1 MTEPRDAGLRQ
12 GHDPALRH
20 DDSSPWRGARPELL
34 IAAIGAGAVA
44 LAALAVAGWSGLAVV
59 AVAVAVLSVV
69 VLRGLIPSSADQTVR
84 KAKEKPAARSI
95 GGYAQRRFVVGTSV
109 SSQAF
114 YESDLRPALE
124 HLLAA
129 RLAEHHG
136 INLYAEPSRARAAF
150 CQTMADESLW
160 RWIDPAQAAPMDVR
174 ASTAGGIPRRTLAR
188 LVYRLEHL

>member
-1 MTEPRDAGLRQ
+1 
-12 GHDPALRH
+12 
-20 DDSSPWRGARPELL
+20 
-34 IAAIGAGAVA
+34 
-44 LAALAVAGWSGLAVV
+44 VV
-59 AVAVAVLSVV
+59 AVAAAVLSVV
-69 VLRGLIPSSADQTVR
+69 VLRGLVPRSADYTVR

-109 SSQAF
+109 SSNAF
-114 YESDLRPALE
+114 YETDLRPALE

-150 CQTMADESLW
+150 CRTAADESLW
-160 RWIDPAQAAPMDVR
+160 RWIDPAQAVPMDVR
-174 ASTAGGIPRRTLAR
+174 AATTQGGGIPRRTLAR

>member
-1 MTEPRDAGLRQ
+1 MTEPDSLGSRDELGPW
-12 GHDPALRH
+12 H
-20 DDSSPWRGARPELL
+20 DSSPWRGARPELI
-34 IAAIGAGAVA
+34 IASVAVGATA
-44 LAALAVAGWSGLAVV
+44 LAALAVAGWAGLAVV
-59 AVAVAVLSVV
+59 AVAAAVLAMV
-69 VLRGLIPSSADQTVR
+69 VLRGLAPHSAGHMVR
-84 KAKEKPAARSI
+84 KASDKPAARAI

-114 YESDLRPALE
+114 YETDLRPALE

-150 CQTMADESLW
+150 CQTRADESLW
-160 RWIDPAQAAPMDVR
+160 RWIDPATTALPGQHPGQ
-174 ASTAGGIPRRTLAR
+174 AGGIPRRTLAR